1 MDKVTERVRGEPFC
15 RTGVPTSGL
24 GFIKLLLRV
33 ELAGKSRRDKAHAS
47 ANQRDVLTSHFS
59 RIISQ
64 PT

>member
-1 MDKVTERVRGEPFC
+1 MDKVTEREKPFC
-15 RTGVPTSGL
+15 RTGVPTGL

-33 ELAGKSRRDKAHAS
+33 ELAGNSRRGKAHAS

-59 RIISQ
+59 GIISQ